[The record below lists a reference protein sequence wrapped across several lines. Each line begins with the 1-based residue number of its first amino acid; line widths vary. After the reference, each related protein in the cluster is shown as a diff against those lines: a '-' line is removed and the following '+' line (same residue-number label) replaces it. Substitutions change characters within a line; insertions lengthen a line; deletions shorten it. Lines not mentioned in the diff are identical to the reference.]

1 MSWRTSE
8 FSVDGTLI
16 NPWRRPQQRRVQQWC
31 VAAAA
36 ACQWSHWARIKVWA
50 VRPRSASQSLS
61 DGAINGAVK
70 DALIMSGM
78 SCLATRQIN
87 LLVPFGPSP
96 TLSVRTWWVNY
107 GCKPGRQCDH
117 LHNVRV
123 GGHTAGS
130 RRSVTDPSR
139 YTSAQAYC
147 PLVAC
152 WRHQRIWVRH
162 TLFAS
167 LYDRRLPRSEPKP
180 KKKLNFWFFAK
191 NRAKPNRVW
200 KYQNRNKPNR
210 VGCSERAVLYFY
222 RVVV

>member
-1 MSWRTSE
+1 MKSLGE
-8 FSVDGTLI
+8 EPGVGGTTAI
-16 NPWRRPQQRRVQQWC
+16 SKPITQRRRYQ
-31 VAAAA
+31 
-36 ACQWSHWARIKVWA
+36 
-50 VRPRSASQSLS
+50 RSCCINYVGHELSGNTTDQLTCSLPHPVS
-61 DGAINGAVK
+61 AY
-70 DALIMSGM
+70 L
-78 SCLATRQIN
+78 
-87 LLVPFGPSP
+87 
-96 TLSVRTWWVNY
+96 WVNY

>member
-1 MSWRTSE
+1 
-8 FSVDGTLI
+8 
-16 NPWRRPQQRRVQQWC
+16 
-31 VAAAA
+31 
-36 ACQWSHWARIKVWA
+36 
-50 VRPRSASQSLS
+50 
-61 DGAINGAVK
+61 
-70 DALIMSGM
+70 MSGM

-180 KKKLNFWFFAK
+180 KKNWIFGFSLKTER
-191 NRAKPNRVW
+191 NRTGYENIRTVTSLTEW
-200 KYQNRNKPNR
+200 
-210 VGCSERAVLYFY
+210 
-222 RVVV
+222 VVVREQSCIFTELLFKSNKKKFSFRRVESENVTVTLFLLRCKSTWTDLKA